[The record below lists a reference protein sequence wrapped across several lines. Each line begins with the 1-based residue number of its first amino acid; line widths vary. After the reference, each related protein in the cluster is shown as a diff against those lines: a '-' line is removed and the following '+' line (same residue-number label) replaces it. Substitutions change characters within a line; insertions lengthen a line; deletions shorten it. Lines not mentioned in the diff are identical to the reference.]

1 MGGDSLSEVSKP
13 LMSDPIKASGAQDDP
28 PRTEKPAKTV
38 LEFKELG
45 VWTVMTEINAGGSW
59 TLPGRAVIQQ
69 GREMMAIFP
78 IVYHFLHECFSVSP
92 WTMVVYILASL
103 WNSTE
108 DAVNLYFSSQLLNI
122 IQKTITNQTVDGSAL
137 AKAVIYR
144 VVFTLMN
151 SVISKTKKRAGH
163 VLANRIRYLFEER
176 LIQANLRL
184 DLPTFQAPETASK
197 INKYFGRGSRGG
209 AWEIFEDL
217 ISKIT
222 TLSSVVSQLSFIFG
236 ALRSQP
242 GGYWFAVVCL
252 GKSAFVSVSDDS
264 IWGTTSFIW
273 DSNPHYRRMRSLVD
287 IVTDA
292 THRVEIIS
300 DGLKDHI
307 QREWAKARVLLGDT
321 SDDYPDSLVELQR
334 SSFLSFIDAF
344 TEDFPLIFYAFQ
356 VYLSPQSFSL
366 TSIALI
372 QQASS
377 SLTWTFY
384 RILREEKSFRQRLEE
399 MKTVSEL
406 GKIQNTIKDGE
417 LHYPKDVLKHSP
429 GMEIRFQNVSF
440 AYPKSE
446 SVIKDVSFT
455 IGKGQAVVIVGINGS
470 GKSTLLKLFNRLY
483 DPSSGGIS
491 IDGTPLSS
499 FVASDVRR
507 SMAMLSQSYTHYPLS
522 IRENISLGLPDASY
536 ESAPGEAEKGQHSM
550 DDLVKEA
557 ARLGGATEVIGKQRN
572 GFDAVL
578 QPKVYS
584 WSTSSATRGTQA
596 FQDKMKDV
604 TKDAEVSLGQWQR
617 LALSRLFYRAAA
629 KHIKLV
635 AVDEPSASLDPK
647 MEYELFESLR
657 AVSTEQGKTMI
668 FVTHRF
674 GYLTKRADLILV
686 MQNGCLVEQGKH
698 SELLDLGGEYAK
710 LYKLQA
716 EAFLPDN
723 KNETPIS

>member
-1 MGGDSLSEVSKP
+1 MCGDSLSEVSKP
-13 LMSDPIKASGAQDDP
+13 PTSNPPKASGAQDNP

-38 LEFKELG
+38 LKFRELG
-45 VWTVMTEINAGGSW
+45 VWTIMTEINAGGSW

-69 GREMMAIFP
+69 GREMIAIFP

-92 WTMVVYILASL
+92 WMMVVYILASL

-108 DAVNLYFSSQLLNI
+108 DAVDLYFSSQLLNI
-122 IQKTITNQTVDGSAL
+122 IQNSITNQKVDGYAL

-144 VVFTLMN
+144 VIFTFMT
-151 SVISKTKKRAGH
+151 SAFSKAKKRASH

-176 LIQANLRL
+176 LIRANLRL
-184 DLPTFQAPETASK
+184 DLPTFQGPETAAK
-197 INKYFGRGSRGG
+197 INRYFGRGSRGG
-209 AWEIFEDL
+209 AWGIFRDL
-217 ISKIT
+217 ISKLT
-222 TLSSVVSQLSFIFG
+222 TLSSVISQLSFIFG

-252 GKSAFVSVSDDS
+252 GKSAFVSVSVDS
-264 IWGTTSFIW
+264 IWSHTSFFW

-300 DGLKDHI
+300 DGLKDYI

-321 SDDYPDSLVELQR
+321 SDDYPDSLLELQR

-399 MKTVSEL
+399 MKTVAEL
-406 GKIQNTIKDGE
+406 GKIQNTLEDGE

-429 GMEIRFQNVSF
+429 GMEIRFQRR
-440 AYPKSE
+440 YQ
-446 SVIKDVSFT
+446 DVSFT

-491 IDGTPLSS
+491 IDGTSLSS

-522 IRENISLGLPDASY
+522 IRENIALGLPDASY
-536 ESAPGEAEKGQHSM
+536 DSAPGEAEKGQHSV

-557 ARLGGATEVIGKQRN
+557 ARLGGATEIIEKQRN
-572 GFDAVL
+572 GFDTVL

-657 AVSTEQGKTMI
+657 AVSTEQGKTMV

-716 EAFLPDN
+716 EAFLPDD